1 MTSVCCI
8 SGCGNEL
15 LNLNF
20 ELELDKCLQTENLLA
35 ALATQIDVLQ
45 TTFTTA
51 FATAF
56 ATAFPGVVCC
66 RLRTVATA
74 FPGTATNLLIVPT
87 AFVSGKFLAAI
98 L

>member
-1 MTSVCCI
+1 MLY
-8 SGCGNEL
+8 GNEL

-20 ELELDKCLQTENLLA
+20 ELELDKCLQIKCVHVWQTENLLA

-45 TTFTTA
+45 TTFT
-51 FATAF
+51 TAF